1 MMIEKISAINDILE
15 TNAAAV
21 ESLGNATTTGKTNL
35 ESVSALVSEIEQDS
49 AGLVEMSNLI
59 QQIASQTNLLAM
71 NAAIEAAH
79 AGDFGKGFAVVA
91 DEIRKLAE
99 DSNKQAKNIND
110 VLKKIKL
117 LIDNAYGKTV
127 NTQKEFE
134 NIVNLTSQVRNQEL
148 QVKSAVAQESSSGQ
162 QLVEAIQNLQHSEQ
176 SVTQVARKLQSGTE

>member
-1 MMIEKISAINDILE
+1 
-15 TNAAAV
+15 
-21 ESLGNATTTGKTNL
+21 
-35 ESVSALVSEIEQDS
+35 
-49 AGLVEMSNLI
+49 MSNLI

-176 SVTQVARKLQSGTE
+176 SVTQVARKLQSGRICPAGKFPRGRS